1 MKNSAFALI
10 ILFGLVSLFSDA
22 TYEGMRSV
30 IGPYLA
36 FLGASGFVI
45 GVVTGIGEFIGY
57 ALRLLSGTLSDRTGR
72 YWLIAWVGY
81 LINLLAVPLLAFAN
95 RWEVAAALVIAERL
109 GKALRT
115 PARDALISYAA
126 NKTGRGY
133 GFGIHEAMD
142 RVGGLLGP
150 LLIFFVGFFG
160 GSLHLSFLLLGIPA
174 LVSLACLA
182 LARKRYPNP
191 QEFEP
196 HSHQP
201 VSKKFPPA
209 FWLYMGAISFI
220 ALGFINFPLL
230 AYFFLRDL
238 PSQMI
243 PLFYALAVFVSGVAS
258 LYLGKLYDRYGMKV
272 IFFTSMLSALFVPFV
287 FSSNSAAILF
297 GMVLWGVGWGSQGSI
312 LRAAVSRWVSTERR
326 ATAYGILNFSLG
338 VFSFLN
344 GAIIGLLIDRSLI
357 GMILFS
363 LIAQFLALPL
373 LYLVG
378 RYETNR

>member
-1 MKNSAFALI
+1 
-10 ILFGLVSLFSDA
+10 
-22 TYEGMRSV
+22 
-30 IGPYLA
+30 
-36 FLGASGFVI
+36 
-45 GVVTGIGEFIGY
+45 
-57 ALRLLSGTLSDRTGR
+57 
-72 YWLIAWVGY
+72 
-81 LINLLAVPLLAFAN
+81 
-95 RWEVAAALVIAERL
+95 
-109 GKALRT
+109 
-115 PARDALISYAA
+115 
-126 NKTGRGY
+126 
-133 GFGIHEAMD
+133 
-142 RVGGLLGP
+142 
-150 LLIFFVGFFG
+150 
-160 GSLHLSFLLLGIPA
+160 
-174 LVSLACLA
+174 
-182 LARKRYPNP
+182 
-191 QEFEP
+191 
-196 HSHQP
+196 
-201 VSKKFPPA
+201 
-209 FWLYMGAISFI
+209 
-220 ALGFINFPLL
+220 
-230 AYFFLRDL
+230 
-238 PSQMI
+238 MI